1 MNILTSMAHKLG
13 EALQTAWGWAAAALS
28 FCAGWFAGSGTAILI
43 TLLAVVLDGVWG
55 IAAALKQG
63 RFALSEL
70 ARESVMKMTV
80 YGTAVICFIGIDK
93 LLGIESGMTLAVVCA
108 VIVLTELWSICANA
122 LICYPDMPFLKLM
135 RRALIGEI
143 ARKLGVREDDV
154 RQTLDAME
162 KAGRKGNK
170 ENKDNRGFKDS
181 NDLKD
186 LKEKTIND

>member
-1 MNILTSMAHKLG
+1 MILASMAHKLG
-13 EALQTAWGWAAAALS
+13 EALQTAWGRAAAALS
-28 FCAGWFAGSGTAILI
+28 FCLGYFAGSGTAILI

-55 IAAALKQG
+55 IAAALRQG

-70 ARESVMKMTV
+70 ARESVMKMAV
-80 YGTAVICFIGIDK
+80 YGSAIICFVGIDR
-93 LLGIESGMTLAVVCA
+93 LLGIASGMTLAVVCA

-143 ARKLGVREDDV
+143 ARKLGAREEAV

-162 KAGRKGNK
+162 GKKNKENRDNK
-170 ENKDNRGFKDS
+170 ENKGFKDP

-186 LKEKTIND
+186 PNDFKEKE